1 MDRSISLGQTPLPSS
16 IRIVSRPSSQY
27 LAASR
32 GMSSSRRQPSSQP
45 RDGTVL
51 LLLVTSTVVVSIAT
65 TLLTSYRHRQDI
77 KRLQQEWEN
86 RRQEERTGRIRA
98 EVKLRTLLK
107 EQQRQQHQLRQLPEI
122 DVKNK
127 MQHAVPVAPPPPRT
141 MLLHCIGTVTS
152 PFTKRMGTPRQP
164 ALVPASRGYVEFNQH
179 AAAALLDGIE
189 HYSHLWVIFEF
200 HANTCLV
207 QVR

>member
-1 MDRSISLGQTPLPSS
+1 MKS
-16 IRIVSRPSSQY
+16 
-27 LAASR
+27 
-32 GMSSSRRQPSSQP
+32 MSSSRRQTASQP
-45 RDGTVL
+45 RDASSTAL
-51 LLLVTSTVVVSIAT
+51 LLLVTSTVVASIAT
-65 TLLTSYRHRQDI
+65 ALLTSYRHRQDI

-107 EQQRQQHQLRQLPEI
+107 EQEQQQHQLRQLLPEI
-122 DVKNK
+122 DAKNNK
-127 MQHAVPVAPPPPRT
+127 TQHAAPVAPVRT

-164 ALVPASRGYVEFNQH
+164 ALVPASRGYIEFHQQQ

-189 HYSHLWVIFEF
+189 QYSHLWVIFEF
-200 HANTCLV
+200 HANTSLV